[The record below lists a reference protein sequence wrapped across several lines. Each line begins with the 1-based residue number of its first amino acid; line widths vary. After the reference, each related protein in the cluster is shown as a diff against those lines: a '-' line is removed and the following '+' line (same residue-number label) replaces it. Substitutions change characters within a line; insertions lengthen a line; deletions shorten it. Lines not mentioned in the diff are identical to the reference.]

1 MNVRLKKE
9 IISLGMNHI
18 KSLQMDWRGD
28 YSNQFQATY
37 RCRRRTGILDTC
49 NEYECKIG
57 TFANAIELDIRSF
70 RDFPRAVSEL
80 GDELKDKQVVM
91 FCTGGIRCEKASVLS

>member
-1 MNVRLKKE
+1 
-9 IISLGMNHI
+9 MNHI
-18 KSLQMDWRGD
+18 KP
-28 YSNQFQATY
+28 AE
-37 RCRRRTGILDTC
+37 RTGEEITPTNFKQLIDAGEELVILDTR

-80 GDELKDKQVVM
+80 GDELKDKPVVM
-91 FCTGGIRCEKASVLS
+91 FCTGGIRCEKSQCCHA